1 MSYSNDHFIVEPLRG
16 EPIVRVRR
24 TPVPFSSARDAFHAC
39 RPMLEHLDAL
49 GRRTLLLFF
58 DSREAVGRNDP
69 EYENWFRPYRRDL
82 VRDFYR
88 VAVLVST
95 PTGRLH
101 SQRLLGQDH
110 PGERCRVFDNE
121 VAAFEFLRREARRMP
136 LSQRFS
142 SRPPRSTIHPTSYSP
157 ASAARSEGAAEA
169 KRRPSDPVTL
179 GSGSQG

>member
-1 MSYSNDHFIVEPLRG
+1 M
-16 EPIVRVRR
+16 
-24 TPVPFSSARDAFHAC
+24 PFVSARDAFHAC

-58 DSREAVGRNDP
+58 DSRQAVGRNDP

-101 SQRLLGQDH
+101 SQRLLGQDNR
-110 PGERCRVFDNE
+110 GERCRVFDDE
-121 VAAFEFLRREARRMP
+121 AAALEFLRQEARKMP

-142 SRPPRSTIHPTSYSP
+142 SRPPPRSSIHPSSMHPTSYSP
-157 ASAARSEGAAEA
+157 VSGVRKEGDSEA

-179 GSGSQG
+179 GGGSQG

>member
-1 MSYSNDHFIVEPLRG
+1 MSYSNDYFIVEPLRG
-16 EPIVRVRR
+16 EPIVRVMR
-24 TPVPFSSARDAFHAC
+24 TSVPFTSAGGAFHAC

-58 DSREAVGRNDP
+58 DSRQAVGRNDP
-69 EYENWFRPYRRDL
+69 EYESWFRPYRRDL

-101 SQRLLGQDH
+101 SQRLLGQDVQ
-110 PGERCRVFDNE
+110 GERCRVFDE
-121 VAAFEFLRREARRMP
+121 EAAALQFLRLEARKMP

-142 SRPPRSTIHPTSYSP
+142 SRPPRSTVHPTSYTP
-157 ASAARSEGAAEA
+157 ASKVRKEAITEA
-169 KRRPSDPVTL
+169 KQRPSDRVIL
-179 GSGSQG
+179 GGGGQS